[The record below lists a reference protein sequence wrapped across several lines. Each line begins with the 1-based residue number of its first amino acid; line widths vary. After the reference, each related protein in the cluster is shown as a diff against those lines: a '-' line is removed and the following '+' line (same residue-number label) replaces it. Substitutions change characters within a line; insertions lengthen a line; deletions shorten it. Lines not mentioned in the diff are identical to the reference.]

1 MGSLLKNVQ
10 ETILQYFDEVCKS
23 LKEAK
28 YNQNLFKIQI
38 AFYRNYNDG
47 ANILKVSPWAG
58 PSEKLILK
66 SFVDKESASGGTNIS
81 ANEAMEI
88 AFQHANKEIYSP
100 TDGGEPVSLIFV
112 MGDIPSNTKQEI
124 LRLKYQSPA
133 SVNPSMTD
141 EEARSKYGYNKIGW
155 NESLQAQYGE
165 STTWDAQLDK
175 IKKFEDEDGFKIPV
189 QSFYVSSSNKVNS
202 TLEEFYSKLRVNNS
216 LDDKGRL
223 LNLSHRESLVLSLCV
238 YTMNM
243 IAEKNPDGGNKVL
256 L

>member
-1 MGSLLKNVQ
+1 
-10 ETILQYFDEVCKS
+10 
-23 LKEAK
+23 
-28 YNQNLFKIQI
+28 
-38 AFYRNYNDG
+38 
-47 ANILKVSPWAG
+47 
-58 PSEKLILK
+58 
-66 SFVDKESASGGTNIS
+66 
-81 ANEAMEI
+81 
-88 AFQHANKEIYSP
+88 
-100 TDGGEPVSLIFV
+100 
-112 MGDIPSNTKQEI
+112 
-124 LRLKYQSPA
+124 
-133 SVNPSMTD
+133 MTD